1 GGGAGA
7 AVGLQHVAVD
17 DDLALAERAEVD
29 HRAQTAPD
37 QALDLLGAAALLA
50 LGSLACAAGVGGAR
64 QHAVFGGDPALA
76 LAAQE
81 AGYVFF
87 NAGGAQHAGG
97 AEFDQHRAFGVAGE
111 AAGEADGAELVGLAL
126 AGSHAGV
133 SYGFWS
139 NLRMVALISRMA
151 RSISSSLRSLAGP
164 VPMLDMSRRVVKS
177 SSSIVR
183 VEIDSALA
191 GPALSSSCQ
200 HMATID
206 RLSALGPARRSASS
220 SSRGT
225 PWLRG
230 VAVRWVTRLSSPTGP
245 HTPSL
250 HSARTSPSRSGVR
263 GECSICGAWLPP
275 RQEYSRLRPGWLCA
289 SSGCSR
295 PWSSINWVREW
306 SRVRVTAW
314 PRRSRYRRESPAC
327 AQCAAPSCTTQATR
341 VVRGASGSRRSSASS
356 RIAWCAPT
364 SARDRNSPGSG
375 SRGRASRWKAWVM
388 YWAAM
393 CAASS
398 PCRCPPMPSATSI
411 SSASRE

>member
-1 GGGAGA
+1 MTPGAPPSASTHRPESSATAGRPVAAEAWRALASAFSTKLGCGSSASPTPNTACGMTSMPSGASRACISAAFLALLLARTSRVLMVGSPGYGRTSFSACAPRLLPRPHSGRRTAAGFRPDSGRERGRAHRGALQFEQLAAAEFGEGDERVELGARKRRAFGRALHLDQAAALGHHHVHVGVAVGVLGVVEVEHRLALVDAHRHRGDEFAHRVVGELAGGDQADQGVVHRDAGAGDGGGAGA
-7 AVGLQHVAVD
+7 AVGLQHVAVH

-29 HRAQTAPD
+29 HRAQAAPD

-164 VPMLDMSRRVVKS
+164 
-177 SSSIVR
+177 
-183 VEIDSALA
+183 
-191 GPALSSSCQ
+191 
-200 HMATID
+200 
-206 RLSALGPARRSASS
+206 
-220 SSRGT
+220 
-225 PWLRG
+225 
-230 VAVRWVTRLSSPTGP
+230 
-245 HTPSL
+245 
-250 HSARTSPSRSGVR
+250 
-263 GECSICGAWLPP
+263 
-275 RQEYSRLRPGWLCA
+275 
-289 SSGCSR
+289 
-295 PWSSINWVREW
+295 
-306 SRVRVTAW
+306 
-314 PRRSRYRRESPAC
+314 
-327 AQCAAPSCTTQATR
+327 
-341 VVRGASGSRRSSASS
+341 
-356 RIAWCAPT
+356 
-364 SARDRNSPGSG
+364 
-375 SRGRASRWKAWVM
+375 
-388 YWAAM
+388 
-393 CAASS
+393 
-398 PCRCPPMPSATSI
+398 
-411 SSASRE
+411 